1 MKNIFKFA
9 IVALSAAS
17 LMTSC
22 MKEIDPQTSYATSEQ
37 VAAAPGAFDMYVSA
51 ITASMV
57 GSYSFGSSYA
67 PDLGGYPSFMF
78 HWGVMGQDLVIE
90 DGSTFFQWYSSGTAL
105 GSQYLYCQMPW
116 TYFYKWINNCNIVLG
131 IVGGEPNDAQKVGAG
146 TAYACRAFCYMDLAR
161 MFAQKTYALDKES
174 ITVPLVTEKT
184 LDLANNPRATNEVMW
199 AQILSDL
206 DNAEKYLEGYDRGSD
221 KDKFDVSVV
230 YALKARAY
238 LTMEDYKNAE
248 IYAKKAQ
255 AGYSPLSEA
264 EYMNRDAAFNTP
276 NHAWIH
282 SFTYEADDAAIK
294 QNDSDTNWGNQWFL
308 EGQHGCW
315 YASSYSQPKRI
326 DAHLYSTIPSTDFRK
341 MCFIDPVVDQI
352 SNAQRVQLLANYTD
366 YPEVVAQTPTDSS
379 TDDGRNKLAHIVIKF
394 RAAGGDAGRKDNYLG
409 TVVSVPSIRVEEMIL
424 IEAEAIGMQEGREAE
439 GIAKLTAF
447 AKTRDAAYEYDSYK
461 TFRDNIWWQR
471 RVEFFGESAL
481 ATFDIKRF
489 NKGIIRSY
497 EGTNHIEGYRW
508 NTEEVPQWMH
518 LCIVQTETNYNRACV
533 NNPTPIAPTKDS
545 DPYKW

>member
-1 MKNIFKFA
+1 MKNIFKIA

-22 MKEIDPQTSYATSEQ
+22 MKEINPQSSYATSDQ

-131 IVGGEPNDAQKVGAG
+131 IIGGEPNDSQKLGAG

-161 MFAQKTYALDKES
+161 MFAQETYALNKES
-174 ITVPLVTEKT
+174 VTVPLVTEKT
-184 LDLANNPRATNEVMW
+184 QDLANNPRATNEVMW

-206 DNAEKYLEGYDRGSD
+206 DNAEKYLEGYDRGTD
-221 KDKFDVSVV
+221 TDKFDVSVV

-238 LTMEDYKNAE
+238 LTMENYKEAE
-248 IYAKKAQ
+248 KYAKLAQ
-255 AGYSPLSEA
+255 EGYSPLTEA
-264 EYMNRDAAFNTP
+264 QYMDRNAAFNTP
-276 NHAWIH
+276 NNAWIH
-282 SFTYEADDAAIK
+282 SFTYEASDAAIK
-294 QNDSDTNWGNQWFL
+294 ENDSDTNWGCQWFL
-308 EGQHGCW
+308 EGQHDCW
-315 YASSYSQPKRI
+315 YASSYGQPKRI
-326 DAHLYSTIPSTDFRK
+326 DAHLYSTIPDTDFRK
-341 MCFIDPVVDQI
+341 MCFIDPAVDDM
-352 SNAQRVQLLANYTD
+352 SKAEAVNFLANYTD
-366 YPEVVAQTPTDSS
+366 YPEVVVDTPSDA
-379 TDDGRNKLAHIVIKF
+379 GYLGYIVMKF
-394 RAAGGDAGRKDNYLG
+394 RAAGGDAGRKDNYMG

-447 AKTRDAAYEYDSYK
+447 AKTRDAAYQYDNLK
-461 TFRDNIWWQR
+461 TFRDNVWWQR
-471 RVEFFGESAL
+471 RVELFGESAL
-481 ATFDIKRF
+481 ATFDIKRL

-508 NTEEVPQWMH
+508 NTDSVPQWMH
-518 LCIVQTETNYNRACV
+518 LCIVQSETNFNRACT
-533 NNPTPIAPTKDS
+533 NNPTPIQPR
-545 DPYKW
+545 

>member
-22 MKEIDPQTSYATSEQ
+22 MKEIDPQTSYATSDQ

-67 PDLGGYPSFMF
+67 VDLGGYPTFMF

-90 DGSTFFQWYSSGTAL
+90 DGSTFFQWYSSGQAL
-105 GSQYLYCQMPW
+105 GNQYLYCQMPW

-131 IVGGEPNDAQKVGAG
+131 IIGGEPNESQMVGAG

-161 MFAQKTYALDKES
+161 MFSQKTYASDLQSE
-174 ITVPLVTEKT
+174 TVPLVTETT

-199 AQILSDL
+199 AQIISDL
-206 DNAEKYLEGYDRGSD
+206 DNAEKYLAGYDRGAD
-221 KDKFDVSVV
+221 TDKFDVSVV

-238 LTMEDYKNAE
+238 LTMEDYPNAE
-248 IYAKKAQ
+248 KYSKLAQ
-255 AGYSPLSEA
+255 EGYSPLTEA
-264 EYMNRDAAFNTP
+264 EYMDRNAAFNTS

-282 SFTYEADDAAIK
+282 SFTYEASDAAIK
-294 QNDSDTNWGNQWFL
+294 ENDSDTNWGNQWFL

-315 YASSYSQPKRI
+315 YASNYGQPKRI
-326 DAHLYSTIPSTDFRK
+326 DAHLYSTIPDTDFRK
-341 MCFIDPVVDQI
+341 MCFLDPVVDQL
-352 SNAQRVQLLANYTD
+352 SGAEQVEFLSNYTD
-366 YPEVVAQTPTDSS
+366 YPEVVAQTPSES
-379 TDDGRNKLAHIVIKF
+379 GYLGYIVMKF

-409 TVVSVPSIRVEEMIL
+409 TVVAVPSIRVEEMIL
-424 IEAEAIGMQEGREAE
+424 IEAEAIGMQAGREAE

-447 AKTRDAAYEYDSYK
+447 AKTRDAAYEYDSALS
-461 TFRDNIWWQR
+461 FRDNIWWQR

-481 ATFDIKRF
+481 ATFDIKRL
-489 NKGIIRSY
+489 NKGITRSY
-497 EGTNHIEGYRW
+497 TGTNHIEGYRW
-508 NTEEVPQWMH
+508 NTTEVPQWMH
-518 LCIVQTETNYNRACV
+518 LCIVQTETNYNRACT
-533 NNPTPIAPTKDS
+533 NNPTPIQPSSDS
-545 DPYKW
+545 EPAW

>member
-9 IVALSAAS
+9 IVALSAVC

-22 MKEIDPQTSYATSEQ
+22 MKEINPQTSYATSEQ

-90 DGSTFFQWYSSGTAL
+90 DASTFFQWYSSGVAL

-131 IVGGEPNDAQKVGAG
+131 IVGGEPNDAQKIGAG

-174 ITVPLVTEKT
+174 ITVPLVTETT

-248 IYAKKAQ
+248 KYAKLAQ

-282 SFTYEADDAAIK
+282 SFTYEASDAAIK
-294 QNDSDTNWGNQWFL
+294 DNDSDTNWGNQWFL

-315 YASSYSQPKRI
+315 YASSYGQPKRI

-352 SNAQRVQLLANYTD
+352 SDAQRVQLLANYTD
-366 YPEVVAQTPTDSS
+366 YPEVVAQTPTDGA
-379 TDDGRNKLAHIVIKF
+379 TDDGRNKLAHIVMKF

-447 AKTRDAAYEYDSYK
+447 AKTRDAAYEYDSVVS
-461 TFRDNIWWQR
+461 FRDNVWWQR

-481 ATFDIKRF
+481 ATFDIKRL

-508 NTEEVPQWMH
+508 NTNEVPQWMH

-533 NNPTPIAPTKDS
+533 NNPTPIAPTSDS
-545 DPYKW
+545 EPFQW

>member
-9 IVALSAAS
+9 IVALSAVC

-22 MKEIDPQTSYATSEQ
+22 MKEINPQTSYATSEQ

-90 DGSTFFQWYSSGTAL
+90 DASTFFQWYSSGVAL

-131 IVGGEPNDAQKVGAG
+131 IVGGEPNDAQKIGAG

-174 ITVPLVTEKT
+174 ITVPLVTETT

-248 IYAKKAQ
+248 KYAKLAQ

-282 SFTYEADDAAIK
+282 SFTYEASDAAIK
-294 QNDSDTNWGNQWFL
+294 DNDSDTNWGNQWFL

-315 YASSYSQPKRI
+315 YASNYGQPKRI

-352 SNAQRVQLLANYTD
+352 SDAQRVQLLANYTD
-366 YPEVVAQTPTDSS
+366 YPEVVAQTPTDGA
-379 TDDGRNKLAHIVIKF
+379 TDDGRNKLAHIVMKF

-447 AKTRDAAYEYDSYK
+447 AKTRDAAYEYDSVVS
-461 TFRDNIWWQR
+461 FRDNVWWQR

-481 ATFDIKRF
+481 ATFDIKRL

-508 NTEEVPQWMH
+508 NTNEVPQWMH

-533 NNPTPIAPTKDS
+533 NNPTPIAPTSDS
-545 DPYKW
+545 EPFQW

>member
-9 IVALSAAS
+9 IVALSAVC

-22 MKEIDPQTSYATSEQ
+22 MKEINPQTSYATSEQ

-90 DGSTFFQWYSSGTAL
+90 DASTFFQWYSSGVAL

-131 IVGGEPNDAQKVGAG
+131 IVGGEPNDDQKVGAG

-174 ITVPLVTEKT
+174 ITVPLVTETT

-221 KDKFDVSVV
+221 TDKFDVSVV

-248 IYAKKAQ
+248 KYAKLAQ

-282 SFTYEADDAAIK
+282 SFTYEASDAAIK
-294 QNDSDTNWGNQWFL
+294 DNDSDTNWGNQWFL

-315 YASSYSQPKRI
+315 YASNYGQPKRI

-352 SNAQRVQLLANYTD
+352 SDAQRVQLLANYTD
-366 YPEVVAQTPTDSS
+366 YPEVVAQTPTDGA
-379 TDDGRNKLAHIVIKF
+379 TDDGRNKLAHIVMKF

-447 AKTRDAAYEYDSYK
+447 AKTRDAAYEYDSVVS
-461 TFRDNIWWQR
+461 FRDNVWWQR

-481 ATFDIKRF
+481 ATFDIKRL

-508 NTEEVPQWMH
+508 NTNEVPQWMH

-533 NNPTPIAPTKDS
+533 NNPTPIAPTSDS
-545 DPYKW
+545 EPFQW

>member
-9 IVALSAAS
+9 IVALSAVC

-22 MKEIDPQTSYATSEQ
+22 MKEINPQTSYATSEQ

-51 ITASMV
+51 VTASMM
-57 GSYSFGSSYA
+57 GSYSFGTSY
-67 PDLGGYPSFMF
+67 PELGGYPTFMF
-78 HWGVMGQDLVIE
+78 QWGVMGQDLVIE
-90 DGSTFFQWYSSGTAL
+90 DASTFFQWYSSGVAL
-105 GSQYLYCQMPW
+105 GSQYLYCQIPW
-116 TYFYKWINNCNIVLG
+116 TLFYKWINNCNIVLG
-131 IVGGEPNDAQKVGAG
+131 IVGSEPNDDQKIGAG
-146 TAYACRAFCYMDLAR
+146 TAYACRAFLYMDLAR

-184 LDLANNPRATNEVMW
+184 QDLANNPRATNEVMW

-248 IYAKKAQ
+248 KYAKLAQ

-282 SFTYEADDAAIK
+282 SFTYEASDAAIK
-294 QNDSDTNWGNQWFL
+294 DNDSDSNWGSQWFL

-315 YASSYSQPKRI
+315 YASNYGQPKRI

-352 SNAQRVQLLANYTD
+352 SDAQRVELLANYTD
-366 YPEVVAQTPTDSS
+366 YPEVVAQTPTDSA
-379 TDDGRNKLAHIVIKF
+379 TDDGRNKLAHIVMKF

-447 AKTRDAAYEYDSYK
+447 AKTRDAAYEYNSVVA
-461 TFRDNIWWQR
+461 FRDNVWWQR

-481 ATFDIKRF
+481 ATFDIKRL

-508 NTEEVPQWMH
+508 NTNEVPQWMH
-518 LCIVQTETNYNRACV
+518 LCIVQTETNFNRACV
-533 NNPTPIAPTKDS
+533 NNPTPIAPTSDS
-545 DPYKW
+545 EPFQW

>member
-174 ITVPLVTEKT
+174 ITVPLVTETT

-221 KDKFDVSVV
+221 TDKFDVSVV

-248 IYAKKAQ
+248 KYAKLAQ
-255 AGYSPLSEA
+255 AGYSPLTEA
-264 EYMNRDAAFNTP
+264 QYMNRDAAFNTP
-276 NHAWIH
+276 NNAWIH
-282 SFTYEADDAAIK
+282 SFTYEASDAAIK
-294 QNDSDTNWGNQWFL
+294 ENDSDTNWGNQWFL

-315 YASSYSQPKRI
+315 YASTYGQPKRI

-341 MCFIDPVVDQI
+341 MCFIDPVVDQM
-352 SNAQRVQLLANYTD
+352 SNAQRVEFLANYTD
-366 YPEVVAQTPTDSS
+366 YPEVVAATETESA
-379 TDDGRNKLAHIVIKF
+379 TDDGRNKLGHIVMKF

-424 IEAEAIGMQEGREAE
+424 IEAEAIGMQEGRESE
-439 GIAKLTAF
+439 GIAKLTSF
-447 AKTRDAAYEYDSYK
+447 AKTRDAAYEYDSMVS
-461 TFRDNIWWQR
+461 FRDNVWWQR

-481 ATFDIKRF
+481 ATFDIKRL

-497 EGTNHIEGYRW
+497 EGTNHVEGYRW
-508 NTEEVPQWMH
+508 NTNEVPQWMH

-533 NNPTPIAPTKDS
+533 NNPTPIAPTSDS
-545 DPYKW
+545 EPFQW

>member
-174 ITVPLVTEKT
+174 ITVPLVTETT

-248 IYAKKAQ
+248 KYAKLAQ
-255 AGYSPLSEA
+255 AGYSPLTEA
-264 EYMNRDAAFNTP
+264 QYMNRDAAFNTP
-276 NHAWIH
+276 NNAWIH
-282 SFTYEADDAAIK
+282 SFTYEASDAAIK
-294 QNDSDTNWGNQWFL
+294 ENDSDTNWGNQWFL

-315 YASSYSQPKRI
+315 YASTYGQPKRI

-341 MCFIDPVVDQI
+341 MCFIDPVVDQM
-352 SNAQRVQLLANYTD
+352 SNAQRVEFLANYTD
-366 YPEVVAQTPTDSS
+366 YPEVVAATETESA
-379 TDDGRNKLAHIVIKF
+379 TDDGRNKLGHIVMKF

-447 AKTRDAAYEYDSYK
+447 AKTRDAAYEYDSMIS
-461 TFRDNIWWQR
+461 FRDNVWWQR

-481 ATFDIKRF
+481 ATFDIKRL

-497 EGTNHIEGYRW
+497 EGTNHVEGYRW
-508 NTEEVPQWMH
+508 NTNEVPQWMH

-533 NNPTPIAPTKDS
+533 NNPTPIAPTSDS
-545 DPYKW
+545 EPFQW

>member
-1 MKNIFKFA
+1 MKNIFKIA

-22 MKEIDPQTSYATSEQ
+22 MKEINPQSSYATSDQ

-90 DGSTFFQWYSSGTAL
+90 DGSTFFQWYSSGQAL

-131 IVGGEPNDAQKVGAG
+131 IIGGEPNDSQKLGAG
-146 TAYACRAFCYMDLAR
+146 TAYACRAFCYMDMAR
-161 MFAQKTYALDKES
+161 MFAQETYALNKES
-174 ITVPLVTEKT
+174 VTVPLVTEKT
-184 LDLANNPRATNEVMW
+184 QDLANNPRATNEVMW

-206 DNAEKYLEGYDRGSD
+206 DNAEKYLEGYDRGTD
-221 KDKFDVSVV
+221 TDKFDVSVV

-238 LTMEDYKNAE
+238 LTMENYKEAE
-248 IYAKKAQ
+248 KYAKLAQ
-255 AGYSPLSEA
+255 EGYSPLTEA
-264 EYMNRDAAFNTP
+264 QYMDRNAAFNTP
-276 NHAWIH
+276 NNAWIH
-282 SFTYEADDAAIK
+282 SFTYEASDAAIK
-294 QNDSDTNWGNQWFL
+294 ENDSDTNWGCQWFL
-308 EGQHGCW
+308 EGQHDCW
-315 YASSYSQPKRI
+315 YASSYGQPKRI
-326 DAHLYSTIPSTDFRK
+326 DAHLYSTIPDTDFRK
-341 MCFIDPVVDQI
+341 MCFIDPAVDDM
-352 SNAQRVQLLANYTD
+352 SKAEAVNFLANYTD
-366 YPEVVAQTPTDSS
+366 YPEVVVDTPSDA
-379 TDDGRNKLAHIVIKF
+379 GYLGYIVMKF
-394 RAAGGDAGRKDNYLG
+394 RAAGGDAGRKDNYMG

-447 AKTRDAAYEYDSYK
+447 AKTRDAAYQYDNLK
-461 TFRDNIWWQR
+461 TFRDNVWWQR
-471 RVEFFGESAL
+471 RVELFGESAL
-481 ATFDIKRF
+481 ATFDIKRL

-508 NTEEVPQWMH
+508 NTDSVPQWMH
-518 LCIVQTETNYNRACV
+518 LCIVQTETNFNRACT
-533 NNPTPIAPTKDS
+533 NNPTPIQPTGNS
-545 DPYKW
+545 EPAW

>member
-1 MKNIFKFA
+1 MKNIFKIA

-22 MKEIDPQTSYATSEQ
+22 MKEINPQSNYATSDQ

-57 GSYSFGSSYA
+57 GSYSFGSSYS
-67 PDLGGYPSFMF
+67 PDLGGYPSFML

-90 DGSTFFQWYSSGTAL
+90 DGSTFFQWYSSGTSL

-131 IVGGEPNDAQKVGAG
+131 IIGGEPNDSQKFGAG
-146 TAYACRAFCYMDLAR
+146 TAYACRAFCYMDMAR
-161 MFAQKTYALDKES
+161 MFAQETYALNKES
-174 ITVPLVTEKT
+174 VTVPLVTEKT
-184 LDLANNPRATNEVMW
+184 QDLANNPRATNEVMW

-206 DNAEKYLEGYDRGSD
+206 DNAEKYLEGYDRGTD
-221 KDKFDVSVV
+221 TDKFDVSVV

-238 LTMEDYKNAE
+238 LTMENYKEAE
-248 IYAKKAQ
+248 KYAKLAQ
-255 AGYSPLSEA
+255 EGYSPLTEA
-264 EYMNRDAAFNTP
+264 QYMDRNAAFNTP
-276 NHAWIH
+276 NNAWIH
-282 SFTYEADDAAIK
+282 SFTYEASDAAIK
-294 QNDSDTNWGNQWFL
+294 ENDSDSNWGNQWFL

-315 YASSYSQPKRI
+315 YASSYGQPKRI
-326 DAHLYSTIPSTDFRK
+326 DAHLYSTIPDTDFRK
-341 MCFIDPVVDQI
+341 MCFIDPSVDDM
-352 SNAQRVQLLANYTD
+352 SHAEAVNFLANYTD
-366 YPEVVAQTPTDSS
+366 YPEVVAKTETDS
-379 TDDGRNKLAHIVIKF
+379 GYLGYIVMKF
-394 RAAGGDAGRKDNYLG
+394 RAAGGDAGRKDNFMG

-447 AKTRDAAYEYDSYK
+447 AKTRDAAYQYDNLK
-461 TFRDNIWWQR
+461 TFRDNVWWQR
-471 RVEFFGESAL
+471 RVELFGESAL
-481 ATFDIKRF
+481 ATFDIKRL

-508 NTEEVPQWMH
+508 NTDSVPQWMH
-518 LCIVQTETNYNRACV
+518 LCIVQSETNFNRACT
-533 NNPTPIAPTKDS
+533 NNPTPIQPEKDS
-545 DPYKW
+545 EPYKW

>member
-9 IVALSAAS
+9 IVALSAVC

-22 MKEIDPQTSYATSEQ
+22 MKEINPQTSYATSEQ

-51 ITASMV
+51 VTASMM
-57 GSYSFGSSYA
+57 GSYSFGTSY
-67 PDLGGYPSFMF
+67 PELGGYPTFMF
-78 HWGVMGQDLVIE
+78 QWGVMGQDLVIE
-90 DGSTFFQWYSSGTAL
+90 DASTFFQWYSSGVAL
-105 GSQYLYCQMPW
+105 GSQYLYCQIPW
-116 TYFYKWINNCNIVLG
+116 TLFYKWINNCNIVLG
-131 IVGGEPNDAQKVGAG
+131 IVGSEPNDDQKIGAG
-146 TAYACRAFCYMDLAR
+146 TAYACRAFLYMDLAR

-184 LDLANNPRATNEVMW
+184 QDLANNPRATNEVMW

-248 IYAKKAQ
+248 KYAKLAQ
-255 AGYSPLSEA
+255 AGYSPLSEV

-282 SFTYEADDAAIK
+282 SFTYEASDAAIK
-294 QNDSDTNWGNQWFL
+294 DNDSDSNWGSQWFL

-315 YASSYSQPKRI
+315 YASNYGQPKRI

-352 SNAQRVQLLANYTD
+352 SDAQRVELLANYTD
-366 YPEVVAQTPTDSS
+366 YPEVVAQTPTDSA
-379 TDDGRNKLAHIVIKF
+379 TDDGRNKLAHIVMKF

-447 AKTRDAAYEYDSYK
+447 AKTRDAAYEYNSVVA
-461 TFRDNIWWQR
+461 FRDNVWWQR

-481 ATFDIKRF
+481 ATFDIKRL

-508 NTEEVPQWMH
+508 NTNEVPQWMH
-518 LCIVQTETNYNRACV
+518 LCIVQTETNFNRACV
-533 NNPTPIAPTKDS
+533 NNPTPIAPTSDS
-545 DPYKW
+545 EPFQW